1 MTKFAEFQ
9 QNAKQIA
16 TCLARAHG
24 QHVGCLSFFSLL
36 ISSHAAM
43 NDAATISMLADSLD
57 ETYELIPYAK
67 LVKKDPQL
75 TLDDFNEFR
84 RKVIIGIYL
93 VKWFQHNY
101 SVSHYL
107 HHSLIELFRSHLG
120 VQSIEEIDRDFFES
134 CLSELSYYC
143 TFVYERR
150 EEKAYSDLNKQLGAT
165 IQKDIHEAK
174 YFSLDRNSSS
184 LYQFCRGI
192 MDSLGKNVY

>member
-16 TCLARAHG
+16 ACLARTYG
-24 QHVGCLSFFSLL
+24 QHVGCLGFFSLL
-36 ISSHAAM
+36 IPSHADM

-57 ETYELIPYAK
+57 ETYELIPYVK

-84 RKVIIGIYL
+84 IKVIIGIYL
-93 VKWFQHNY
+93 VKWFQYNS
-101 SVSHYL
+101 SVSNYL
-107 HHSLIELFRSHLG
+107 HHSLIELFQSHLG
-120 VQSIEEIDRDFFES
+120 VHSIEEIDRDFYDS
-134 CLSELSYYC
+134 CLSDLSYYC

-150 EEKAYSDLNKQLGAT
+150 EEKTYSDLNKQLGAT

-174 YFSLDRNSSS
+174 YFLWDRNSSL

-192 MDSLGKNVY
+192 MDS